1 MDRLLGEKMQNVL
14 GVVPPPRSLA
24 FILGLSH
31 LHPSEFVAYIE
42 RVDGQR
48 NLWRDRY
55 SKVFHG
61 RDDRT
66 IGTWQGLQNVLVIF
80 RDPDV
85 IAATSRSDFH
95 LSVIAR
101 QPTTLI
107 IGLPRAP
114 GSRRQVLTA
123 LFLRQ
128 LLQMLAEDA
137 RGRDP
142 QALPV
147 PVTLLLDELG
157 VVGLIPTFQDF
168 IATYRDLGVSFVIA
182 TQDRAQLIDV
192 YGEEK
197 ADTIIANLHTRIV
210 FGRDLRPEQAEE
222 ICRALG
228 ETIVPEPGLHYEHTT
243 PLKVVRRGT
252 RVVYQ
257 VRRLLE
263 PNELRALPE
272 FRAVAVLPGDVKV
285 QVELP
290 PVHADPM
297 YVGDGR
303 RISTLDALRH
313 DIRMDRLLGRLTAAP
328 QIAST
333 PTAPAPPPM
342 PTPEMSPRLGVPQE
356 EATPAETGQQTAS
369 ESTAPGGRELSE
381 HGMPDFADP
390 ASVPGASIAE
400 TPSGMHH
407 DASQQDKGVS
417 SDPKQQAPGD
427 GANLSRTGS
436 AAPTTPTDAAAES
449 PHNVASPLVSF
460 VSEVLHG
467 SLRDERL
474 DPGSARGWVFEDKRG
489 EFLVPWGFLRDW
501 ALKTRRRFTDVEA
514 SWFREGLLRAR
525 ASLAVQGRSITCLLF
540 TKTAALQLPAEFQHT
555 LARTFAKVSATA
567 VRLSTTRILKD
578 WGPDVANPADNSQV
592 DAHAHGHPPP
602 PRFFEFVQALER
614 TGIHFIGHAA
624 RDQEAPVYGRWRAI
638 AKGGTELLLVERNAA
653 KTIFESVGVGDPSW
667 LLGAWKQAGLLYL
680 EGEVRAE
687 FYIRRTYPE
696 GREFLALRWPGIQ
709 QLVQAVIYS
718 PTQRA

>member
-42 RVDGQR
+42 RVDGHR
-48 NLWRDRY
+48 SLWRDRY

-85 IAATSRSDFH
+85 IASTSRSDFH
-95 LSVIAR
+95 LSVISR

-114 GSRRQVLTA
+114 GLRRQVLTA

-137 RGRDP
+137 RGRNP
-142 QALPV
+142 QTLAV
-147 PVTLLLDELG
+147 PVMLLLDELG

-182 TQDRAQLIDV
+182 TQDRAQLTDV

-228 ETIVPEPGLHYEHTT
+228 ETIVPEPGLHYEHAS

-290 PVHADPM
+290 PVHTDPV
-297 YVGDGR
+297 YAGDAS

-328 QIAST
+328 QIA
-333 PTAPAPPPM
+333 TAASAPSPPPP
-342 PTPEMSPRLGVPQE
+342 PTPEMFQRLGTPQE
-356 EATPAETGQQTAS
+356 EATPPETGHDAAS
-369 ESTAPGGRELSE
+369 DDTPSAGHELSAPR
-381 HGMPDFADP
+381 MPDSQTP
-390 ASVPGASIAE
+390 ASLPSGSIAD
-400 TPSGMHH
+400 TPSGTSH
-407 DASQQDKGVS
+407 DASKPSNGVS
-417 SDPKQQAPGD
+417 SDSPQQ
-427 GANLSRTGS
+427 S
-436 AAPTTPTDAAAES
+436 ASDSSKSQPTETATPIPTSVATDSSDCINA
-449 PHNVASPLVSF
+449 PLVSF
-460 VSEVLHG
+460 VSEVLRG

-474 DPGSARGWVFEDKRG
+474 PPGSPRGWVFEDKRG

-501 ALKTRRRFTDVEA
+501 ALTTRRRFTHLEA
-514 SWFREGLLRAR
+514 SWAREGLLRGR
-525 ASLAVQGRSITCLLF
+525 ASLTVERRAITCLLF
-540 TKTAALQLPAEFQHT
+540 TKTAAHQLSAELQHT
-555 LARTFAKVSATA
+555 LVQTFGKVSWTA
-567 VRLSTTRILKD
+567 VPISTTRIVKD
-578 WGPDVANPADNSQV
+578 WGPDLASPAGNREVTDS
-592 DAHAHGHPPP
+592 HGQGRPSP
-602 PRFFEFVQALER
+602 PRLVEFVQALDHA
-614 TGIHFIGHAA
+614 GMHFIGHAA
-624 RDQEAPVYGRWRAI
+624 HTLEAPVYGRWRATT
-638 AKGGTELLLVERNAA
+638 KGGAELLLVERNAA
-653 KTIFESVGVGDPSW
+653 KVIFESIGVRDPSRM
-667 LLGAWKQAGLLYL
+667 LGTWKQADILYL
-680 EGEVRAE
+680 EGEVRGE

-696 GREFLALRWPGIQ
+696 GREFLALSWPAIQ
-709 QLVQAVIYS
+709 QLLPAL
-718 PTQRA
+718 T

>member
-1 MDRLLGEKMQNVL
+1 
-14 GVVPPPRSLA
+14 
-24 FILGLSH
+24 
-31 LHPSEFVAYIE
+31 
-42 RVDGQR
+42 VDGSR
-48 NLWRDRY
+48 GLWRDRY

-137 RGRDP
+137 RQRDP
-142 QALPV
+142 QSLAV

-182 TQDRAQLIDV
+182 TQDHAQLIDV

-228 ETIVPEPGLHYEHTT
+228 ETIVPEPGLHYEHAT

-290 PVHADPM
+290 PVHTDPQ
-297 YVGDGR
+297 YTGDGR
-303 RISTLDALRH
+303 KVSTLDALRH

-328 QIAST
+328 LIAS
-333 PTAPAPPPM
+333 ASAASAPPRP
-342 PTPEMSPRLGVPQE
+342 PTPEMSRRLGAPQE
-356 EATPAETGQQTAS
+356 ETTPPEVGHYAAS
-369 ESTAPGGRELSE
+369 DDTPSTGRELS
-381 HGMPDFADP
+381 GPRMPDSQTP
-390 ASVPGASIAE
+390 ASLPGGSITD
-400 TPSGMHH
+400 TPSGTSH
-407 DASQQDKGVS
+407 DASQPGKGVS
-417 SDPKQQAPGD
+417 SGPPQQSPADSSKSQPTETAASVPNGAATESSD
-427 GANLSRTGS
+427 GIIA
-436 AAPTTPTDAAAES
+436 
-449 PHNVASPLVSF
+449 PLVSF
-460 VSEVLHG
+460 VSEVIRG

-474 DPGSARGWVFEDKRG
+474 APGSPRGWVFENKRG

-501 ALKTRRRFTDVEA
+501 ALKTHRRFTDLEA
-514 SWFREGLLRAR
+514 SWVREGLLRRR
-525 ASLAVQGRSITCLLF
+525 ASLTVDARAITCLLF
-540 TKTAALQLPAEFQHT
+540 TKTAALRLPVELQQT
-555 LARTFAKVSATA
+555 LAQTFARVSATT
-567 VRLSTTRILKD
+567 VRLSTTRIVKD
-578 WGPDVANPADNSQV
+578 WGPDLADSPGNGKADSYVQANPALPQL
-592 DAHAHGHPPP
+592 P
-602 PRFFEFVQALER
+602 EFVKALHYA
-614 TGIHFIGHAA
+614 GMHFIGHAA
-624 RDQEAPVYGRWRAI
+624 RDQEAPVYGRWRAT
-638 AKGGTELLLVERNAA
+638 AKGGTELLLVERTAA
-653 KTIFESVGVGDPSW
+653 KAIFESVGVGDPSRV
-667 LLGAWKQAGLLYL
+667 LGAWKQADVLYL
-680 EGEVRAE
+680 EGEVRAG

-696 GREFLALRWPGIQ
+696 GREFLALRWTC
-709 QLVQAVIYS
+709 VQHLLSAAALS
-718 PTQRA
+718 R